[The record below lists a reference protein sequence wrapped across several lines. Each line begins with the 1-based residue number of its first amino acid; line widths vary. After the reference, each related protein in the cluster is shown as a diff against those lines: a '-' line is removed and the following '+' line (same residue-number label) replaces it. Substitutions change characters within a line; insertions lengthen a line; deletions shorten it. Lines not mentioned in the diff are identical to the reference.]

1 MTKEHNWIGDIIT
14 GLIWII
20 VGVLL
25 DFAIQVAGMYSA
37 RSMASLLHVSP
48 NSAGPIITMLL
59 FLAVFTTIAVLVVG
73 YGVRQRSPKMGLH
86 KFNGHKANWIWRGY
100 LMIIGAGVVSVLLQY
115 VFVGGVQT
123 ATNQQALEKMASAGG
138 ANLVFVI
145 LLAVVVA
152 PLVEELIFRGIV
164 LNYFFKDGPWWL
176 NVVISGVL
184 FGYFHVFQ
192 DFQIFA
198 LIQYSLMGVA
208 LAVVYKKTKQIQ
220 YSMMTHMLNNAIASL
235 SLISMALH

>member
-1 MTKEHNWIGDIIT
+1 MTKTHNWIGDIIT
-14 GLIWII
+14 GLIWIV
-20 VGVLL
+20 VGILL

-48 NSAGPIITMLL
+48 NSAGPIMTMVL

-73 YGVRQRSPKMGLH
+73 YGVRQRSPKLGLH
-86 KFNGHKANWIWRGY
+86 KFNAHKANWIWRGY
-100 LMIIGAGVVSVLLQY
+100 LMIIGAGILTVFLQY
-115 VFVGGVQT
+115 IFAGGFQT
-123 ATNQQALEKMASAGG
+123 ATNQQALEKMASTGG
-138 ANLVFVI
+138 TNLVFVI
-145 LLAVVVA
+145 LLA
-152 PLVEELIFRGIV
+152 VEELIFRGIV

-198 LIQYSLMGVA
+198 LIQYSLMGIA

-235 SLISMALH
+235 SLISMAFH